1 MKFLLEPDMK
11 QINYI
16 NRISVNSL
24 ITLLLLIPM
33 IVSGQTD
40 VVPARPEPPRL
51 VNDFVGFLTPGEQN
65 QLERKLVAFDDST
78 STQIAIIIVK
88 SLDGY
93 DVSEVATR
101 IGHAWGIGQKG
112 KNNGIVIL
120 VKPKTSNEAGKVA
133 IATGYGAEG
142 SVTDALSRRIIEE
155 DIFPAF
161 KQGKYYQGLD
171 KAVSTLYSL
180 LRGEFTPSQYLAKAK
195 KHKGSKF
202 PVAILVFIVI
212 IVVALFNRRS
222 SNGTRQFSSGGG
234 IPFWLLMMGSG
245 RSSGSG
251 SYGDF
256 QSGGNEFGGF
266 GGGDFGGGGASGSW

>member
-1 MKFLLEPDMK
+1 MKFLLEHDMK
-11 QINYI
+11 QIKII
-16 NRISVNSL
+16 NKTF
-24 ITLLLLIPM
+24 ITSFIILLLLISG
-33 IVSGQTD
+33 IVNGQTG
-40 VVPARPEPPRL
+40 VIPARPNPPRL
-51 VNDFVGFLTPGEQN
+51 VNDFVGFLTPSEQN

-93 DVSEVATR
+93 DVSELATS

-120 VKPKTSNEAGKVA
+120 VKPKTSNETGKVA

-142 SVTDALSRRIIEE
+142 GVTDALSRRIIEQ
-155 DIFPAF
+155 DIIPAF
-161 KQGKYYQGLD
+161 QQGQYYQGLD
-171 KAVSTLYSL
+171 KSVSTLYSL
-180 LRGEFTPSQYLAKAK
+180 LRGEFTPNQYLTRAK
-195 KHKGSKF
+195 KHKGSTF
-202 PVAILVFIVI
+202 PVAIIIFIVFIV
-212 IVVALFNRRS
+212 VAIFNRRK
-222 SNGTRQFSSGGG
+222 GGGRQFSSDGS

-251 SYGDF
+251 SYGEF
-256 QSGGNEFGGF
+256 QNGGNDFGGF